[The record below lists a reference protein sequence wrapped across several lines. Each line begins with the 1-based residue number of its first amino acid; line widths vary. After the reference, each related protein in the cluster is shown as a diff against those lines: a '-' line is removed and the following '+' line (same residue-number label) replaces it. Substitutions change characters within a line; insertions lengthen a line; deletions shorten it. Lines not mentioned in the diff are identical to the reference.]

1 MTNQL
6 EDRFSGQ
13 GHRAA
18 LQGRNSNGQHNE
30 RNEAIDN
37 IVGEERRL
45 YLQEHEGRAPNGTS
59 FLTVKK
65 ALSNSF

>member
-1 MTNQL
+1 MTSQL
-6 EDRFSGQ
+6 EDRFGGQ

-18 LQGRNSNGQHNE
+18 LQGRNPNGPYNE

-45 YLQEHEGRAPNGTS
+45 YLQEHGGRAPNGMS
-59 FLTVKK
+59 FLTVNK
-65 ALSNSF
+65 ALSNLF